1 MAKAKTFFYCQN
13 CGTQSS
19 TWIGKCKNCGQWNT
33 YVEEVIQSASNS
45 HTSLS
50 SVQSQAVRINEIDSS
65 RSQHRIHAGM
75 EEINRVLGGGIV
87 PGSLI
92 LLGGEPGIGKS
103 TLLLQMALSLPSS
116 APVLY
121 VSGEESDIQLKM
133 RADRLQKKN
142 ENCYILNETNTQ
154 NIFQHVESI
163 RPQIIIIDSI
173 QTLQTNTIESSAGSI
188 SQIRETTSEW
198 QRFAKL
204 TSTPIFLIGHIT
216 KDGTLA
222 GPKVLEHIVDVVL
235 QFEGDRNYGHRM
247 VRAAKNRFGSVSE
260 IGIFE
265 MRQDGL
271 REISNPS
278 EILIS
283 QHSDDVNG
291 IAIAVT
297 IEGLRPF
304 LIETQSLV
312 SPSVYGNPQ
321 RSSTGFDLR
330 RLNMLLAVLEKKCG
344 LKLNAKDVFLN
355 ITGGIHVDDPAA
367 DLAIVISIL
376 SSLFD
381 VSIDA
386 KSCFAGEIGLS
397 GEIRPVSRIEQRI
410 LEAKKLGYKRIYIS
424 SFNPNNLNINGIEI
438 IRIAKIEK
446 FLTSLFSN

>member
-1 MAKAKTFFYCQN
+1 M
-13 CGTQSS
+13 
-19 TWIGKCKNCGQWNT
+19 
-33 YVEEVIQSASNS
+33 
-45 HTSLS
+45 
-50 SVQSQAVRINEIDSS
+50 
-65 RSQHRIHAGM
+65 
-75 EEINRVLGGGIV
+75 GG
-87 PGSLI
+87 
-92 LLGGEPGIGKS
+92 
-103 TLLLQMALSLPSS
+103 
-116 APVLY
+116 
-121 VSGEESDIQLKM
+121 
-133 RADRLQKKN
+133 
-142 ENCYILNETNTQ
+142 YILM
-154 NIFQHVESI
+154 
-163 RPQIIIIDSI
+163 
-173 QTLQTNTIESSAGSI
+173 
-188 SQIRETTSEW
+188 
-198 QRFAKL
+198 
-204 TSTPIFLIGHIT
+204 FLMHAT
-216 KDGTLA
+216 
-222 GPKVLEHIVDVVL
+222 
-235 QFEGDRNYGHRM
+235 
-247 VRAAKNRFGSVSE
+247 VSE

>member
-116 APVLY
+116 VPVLY

-163 RPQIIIIDSI
+163 HPQIIIIDSI

>member
-1 MAKAKTFFYCQN
+1 MAKAKTIYYCQN
-13 CGTQSS
+13 CGTQSA
-19 TWIGKCKNCGQWNT
+19 TWVGKCRNCGQWDT
-33 YVEEVIQSASNS
+33 YVEEVIRSTSNGNKPLSA
-45 HTSLS
+45 
-50 SVQSQAVRINEIDSS
+50 VQSQPVRINEIDSS
-65 RSQHRIHAGM
+65 RSQHRINAGI

-87 PGSLI
+87 PGSII

-103 TLLLQMALSLPSS
+103 TLLLQLALSLKSS
-116 APVLY
+116 MSVLY

-133 RADRLQKKN
+133 RADRLQQTN
-142 ENCYILNETNTQ
+142 ENCYIVNETNTQ
-154 NIFQHVESI
+154 NIFQHIETLH
-163 RPQIIIIDSI
+163 PQLIIIDSI
-173 QTLQTNTIESSAGSI
+173 QTLQTNVIESSAGSI
-188 SQIRETTSEW
+188 SQIRETTSEL

-204 TSTPIFLIGHIT
+204 SSTPIFLIGHIT
-216 KDGTLA
+216 KDGSLA

-235 QFEGDRNYGHRM
+235 QFEGDRNYGHRL
-247 VRAAKNRFGSVSE
+247 VRAVKNRFGSVSE
-260 IGIFE
+260 LGIFE
-265 MRQDGL
+265 MRQEGL

-283 QHSDDVNG
+283 QHAEDVNG

-367 DLAIVISIL
+367 DLAVVISIL

-381 VSIDA
+381 VSVDP

-410 LEAKKLGYKRIYIS
+410 LEAKKLGFKRIYIS
-424 SFNPNNLNINGIEI
+424 SFNPNNVNVNGIEI

-446 FLTSLFSN
+446 ILTSLFTY